1 MKRSTKII
9 TVAAMGALGLAAL
22 ASTSIASGRWSGHQ
36 QGNHHMTM
44 GMSQHGYGS
53 RMMDRFDTD
62 GDGKITKAEMATFRD
77 EAMAKYDAD
86 KDGNLSLDEFQGVWL
101 EHMQPRMVRKFQH
114 LDSDGD
120 AKVSSTE
127 INNIMQRMMSH
138 MDRNDDD
145 VISKDD
151 MRGRGGHHNDRDDD
165 DRRRGPKHD

>member
-1 MKRSTKII
+1 
-9 TVAAMGALGLAAL
+9 
-22 ASTSIASGRWSGHQ
+22 
-36 QGNHHMTM
+36 
-44 GMSQHGYGS
+44 
-53 RMMDRFDTD
+53 MMDRFDTD